1 MIVKFVKLK
10 GYSHCLVIVNKL
22 SRIFWPFCVY
32 SSCYFNFRAKSGEQF
47 FGAKIWSIFDG
58 FSPRT
63 VNC

>member
-47 FGAKIWSIFDG
+47 FGAKI
-58 FSPRT
+58 
-63 VNC
+63 